1 MKSFYVKGLEGL
13 CDDWGCSEPFTAYD
27 VIRRRLDAGEQLS
40 EEDIEE
46 IARRFNCRIVW
57 GECLCD

>member
-1 MKSFYVKGLEGL
+1 MKSFYVKGLESL
-13 CDDWGCSEPFTAYD
+13 CDDWGCSEPFAAYD
-27 VIRRRLDAGEQLS
+27 VIQGRMDSGEQLS

-57 GECLCD
+57 GECHE

>member
-1 MKSFYVKGLEGL
+1 MKSFYVKGLESL
-13 CDDWGCSEPFTAYD
+13 CDDWGCSEEFA
-27 VIRRRLDAGEQLS
+27 VALFENKKLS

-46 IARRFNCRIVW
+46 IARRFNCYIVW